1 MPYRM
6 VAVIL
11 LAAGLTTSCAQLPTT
26 PLVTIAAEQC
36 EQNRGVWRPAV
47 SYASTG
53 RSSRASG
60 SVLRRSSRLGRVG
73 RAAPSLALLGALAVL
88 PP

>member
-47 SYASTG
+47 SYCEH
-53 RSSRASG
+53 G
-60 SVLRRSSRLGRVG
+60 SVQ
-73 RAAPSLALLGALAVL
+73 
-88 PP
+88 